1 MFFGSFVFW
10 VIGKFWPKPEQR
22 MNEVFVQNQ
31 ESICAG
37 IIAGAA
43 LIGVGVMALE
53 VIVFGG

>member
-1 MFFGSFVFW
+1 MSSGSSNCRPP
-10 VIGKFWPKPEQR
+10 IGTIWRKPELK

-43 LIGVGVMALE
+43 LIGVGVMAIEL
-53 VIVFGG
+53 FLLG